1 MSEPQVPPPLSVV
14 DDLPSEEPVKP
25 RRSARAAAPWL
36 ALALAVLFA
45 WLWLNQLEGAQRL
58 EQQLTLLETELSSAR
73 TDLAAWESH
82 MQDVRSGIAG
92 VAGQIDALRVLVAV
106 PPGEPLAA
114 AAPGSPPP
122 SVSEPSETEP
132 PPAP

>member
-82 MQDVRSGIAG
+82 MQDVRSGIEG
-92 VAGQIDALRVLVAV
+92 LVSQLESLRSLVAPAPVDALL
-106 PPGEPLAA
+106 PDPGDADL
-114 AAPGSPPP
+114 P
-122 SVSEPSETEP
+122 SAE
-132 PPAP
+132 